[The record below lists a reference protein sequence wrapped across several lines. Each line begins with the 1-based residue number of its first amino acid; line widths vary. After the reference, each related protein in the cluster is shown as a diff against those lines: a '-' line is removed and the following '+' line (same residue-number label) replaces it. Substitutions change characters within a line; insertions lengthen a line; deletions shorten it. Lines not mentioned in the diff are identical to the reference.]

1 MEFDGPRNRSF
12 NLRRFKAAA
21 RREARGHPWDI
32 PFASK
37 RTSTTGDL
45 EHGAEP
51 IEIPSRVNCDADIIE
66 SPQKEHTKWPTSS
79 SKEIYTDPKKS
90 EVQLEPA
97 SVKFGFIR
105 HVEPKGPYTFAN
117 QLRSA
122 LSGSRALLLLPCVPA
137 GIALHFTI
145 GDSIPTFIVNFVALI
160 PLNSLSDLAL
170 DEIKLRVTGLGRGF
184 LYICTGY
191 ERHDHLTNH
200 VINLTFLYCSN
211 FVQLVGSIV
220 LLRARNTVLLQT
232 TLIGGLLANLLL
244 ILGLSIIGGGIGR
257 PTQHFNRDVA
267 HTSANLLSLAAT
279 SLLIPTASKL
289 LGQINPQDIPKQS
302 RGTAFVLLM
311 IYACYLL
318 YQFKSH
324 VQLFKAESEKVER
337 KSLRKRFSKEG
348 LIPSIKVTDTEADTL
363 ALPQLRGHEDVDD
376 DEEEEYDR
384 ATLAGYVAL
393 AIFIGASTLL
403 ALCVD
408 YTVNSIDALSTGAN
422 LSQTFIGLV
431 LLPIPNCDTGPIKRA
446 TYDRLDETMN
456 DTIGKCL
463 QTALFVTPFTVLIA
477 WGMGVDEMT
486 MVFDGFEIVSLFA
499 AILLLNLLMERG
511 EVTW

>member
-51 IEIPSRVNCDADIIE
+51 IEIPSRVNCDDDIID
-66 SPQKEHTKWPTSS
+66 SPQKEHTKCPTFS

-90 EVQLEPA
+90 GVQLEPA

-117 QLRSA
+117 QLRST

-137 GIALHFTI
+137 GIALQFAI
-145 GDSIPTFIVNFVALI
+145 GDSIPTFIVNFAALI

-184 LYICTGY
+184 LYISCGVDSPAASKEYSTAANNSH
-191 ERHDHLTNH
+191 RWPTRKFASHLR
-200 VINLTFLYCSN
+200 IK
-211 FVQLVGSIV
+211 
-220 LLRARNTVLLQT
+220 
-232 TLIGGLLANLLL
+232 
-244 ILGLSIIGGGIGR
+244 
-257 PTQHFNRDVA
+257 DVA

-324 VQLFKAESEKVER
+324 VQLFKTESEKVER

-363 ALPQLRGHEDVDD
+363 ALPQLRGLEDVDD

-393 AIFIGASTLL
+393 AIFVGASTLL

-463 QTALFVTPFTVLIA
+463 QTALFVTPLTVLIA

-511 EVTW
+511 EVTWIQGCLLLGDWALVAISAFFAKQATSGS

>member
-1 MEFDGPRNRSF
+1 
-12 NLRRFKAAA
+12 
-21 RREARGHPWDI
+21 
-32 PFASK
+32 
-37 RTSTTGDL
+37 
-45 EHGAEP
+45 
-51 IEIPSRVNCDADIIE
+51 
-66 SPQKEHTKWPTSS
+66 
-79 SKEIYTDPKKS
+79 
-90 EVQLEPA
+90 
-97 SVKFGFIR
+97 
-105 HVEPKGPYTFAN
+105 
-117 QLRSA
+117 
-122 LSGSRALLLLPCVPA
+122 
-137 GIALHFTI
+137 
-145 GDSIPTFIVNFVALI
+145 
-160 PLNSLSDLAL
+160 
-170 DEIKLRVTGLGRGF
+170 
-184 LYICTGY
+184 
-191 ERHDHLTNH
+191 
-200 VINLTFLYCSN
+200 
-211 FVQLVGSIV
+211 
-220 LLRARNTVLLQT
+220 
-232 TLIGGLLANLLL
+232 
-244 ILGLSIIGGGIGR
+244 
-257 PTQHFNRDVA
+257 
-267 HTSANLLSLAAT
+267 
-279 SLLIPTASKL
+279 
-289 LGQINPQDIPKQS
+289 
-302 RGTAFVLLM
+302 M

-324 VQLFKAESEKVER
+324 VQLFKTESEKVER

-363 ALPQLRGHEDVDD
+363 ALPQLRGLEDVDD

-393 AIFIGASTLL
+393 AIFVGASTLL

-463 QTALFVTPFTVLIA
+463 QTALFVTPLTVLIA

-511 EVTW
+511 EVTWIQGCLLLGDWALVAISAFFAKQATSGS